1 MPARSVKQKV
11 VQFSAPC
18 TVKIH
23 EQSCPAPS
31 QDEVQVTTRISAIS
45 AGTEMLAYRGQIP
58 AGMAMDAS
66 IPELAQTVR
75 YPLTYGYCTVGYVS
89 ACGART
95 DTEWLGKRV
104 FGFHPHATRYNTRPE
119 DLIPLPPALA
129 DEDALFL
136 PNMETAVGLAL
147 DGRPLIGESVL
158 VVGQGVVG
166 LLLSST
172 LSLCP
177 LLQVDIIDLS
187 SKRLQR
193 GKGRGIN
200 DGYIDPALIETKY
213 DLSYEVSGNPDGL
226 RTAIA
231 HTGTSGRV
239 IIGSWYGSKEAT
251 LDLGGAFHRSKIT
264 LYSSQV
270 SELDPALSGRW
281 TKKRRMDLAV
291 EMLSAI
297 EPRQFI
303 THEFDFEKAADA
315 YALIDAGSPELVQVI
330 LRHPT

>member
-1 MPARSVKQKV
+1 MQPMSEIQKV
-11 VQFSAPC
+11 VRFSAPR
-18 TVKIH
+18 TVEIH
-23 EQSCPAPS
+23 EQSCRPPAP
-31 QDEVQVTTRISAIS
+31 DEVQVTTRISAIS
-45 AGTEMLAYRGQIP
+45 AGTEMLAYRGQLP

-66 IPELAQTVR
+66 IPELAQTAR

-89 ACGART
+89 ARGTRV
-95 DTEWLGKRV
+95 DVEWLGKRV

-119 DLIPLPPALA
+119 DLIPLPSALA

-147 DGRPLIGESVL
+147 DGRPLIGEAVL

-166 LLLSST
+166 LLLSSV
-172 LSLCP
+172 LFLYP
-177 LLQVDIIDLS
+177 LLQVDIVDLS
-187 SKRLQR
+187 AKRLER
-193 GKGRGIN
+193 GRACRIN
-200 DGYIDPALIETKY
+200 EGYADPALIETKY

-239 IIGSWYGSKEAT
+239 IIGSWYGSKEAR

-270 SELDPALSGRW
+270 SDLDPALSGRW
-281 TKKRRMDLAV
+281 TKKRRMELAV
-291 EMLSAI
+291 EMLSKI
-297 EPRQFI
+297 KPRQFI
-303 THEFDFEKAADA
+303 THEFDLEKAADA
-315 YALIDAGSPELVQVI
+315 YALIDAGSQEPIQVI